1 MKGGGPEDDVVHL
14 CSDSTHRFY
23 EFTVVHQV
31 PLVFDLVGC
40 HPRLDLVSET
50 LEDQKKRNGGS
61 QSGGGRK
68 RERERGVS
76 TRRDSSST
84 ANRRQILMET
94 ELKQTLPLAERDDI

>member
-1 MKGGGPEDDVVHL
+1 MTW
-14 CSDSTHRFY
+14 STHRFY

-68 RERERGVS
+68 REGGGHMQRLVF
-76 TRRDSSST
+76 
-84 ANRRQILMET
+84 NRRQILMET